1 MSFLNDIFHLF
12 VPRVCPACG
21 KYLIE
26 GERTFCTLCRM
37 NAPLTD
43 HPHEAHNALLERM
56 RTTAPVERAA
66 ALIRYPKGSGWREAV
81 HNFKYAGSWRVAL
94 ECGSWLGE
102 ALAEGGLFYGVDVV
116 VPVPLHRRK
125 LLRRGYNQAEYIARG
140 VAEALERPLST
151 GNLVRQINNPS
162 QALKRSDERWEN
174 VKDIFAVRHPE
185 EFDGKH
191 ILLVDDVV
199 TSGATITS
207 CVTAILRV
215 APNAKVSICAFA
227 TAHYD

>member
-1 MSFLNDIFHLF
+1 MNILHDIFHLF

-21 KYLIE
+21 RYLFE
-26 GERTFCTLCRM
+26 GERTFCTLCRA
-37 NAPLTD
+37 NAPLTT
-43 HPHEAHNALLERM
+43 HPTEAHNSLLEHL

-66 ALIRYPKGSGWREAV
+66 ALIRFPKGSGWRETV
-81 HNFKYAGSWRVAL
+81 HNFKYAGSWRIAL
-94 ECGSWLGE
+94 ECGEWLGE
-102 ALAEGGLFYGVDVV
+102 ALAEGGLFYDVDVV

-125 LLRRGYNQAEYIARG
+125 LLRRGYNQADYIARG
-140 VAEALERPLST
+140 VAEALERPLCV
-151 GNLVRQINNPS
+151 GNLTRHINNPS

-174 VKDIFAVRHPE
+174 VRDIFSIANPE
-185 EFDGKH
+185 EFEGKH

-207 CVTAILRV
+207 CACAILRV
-215 APNAKVSICAFA
+215 CPRAKISICTFA

>member
-1 MSFLNDIFHLF
+1 MNILHDIFHLF

-26 GERTFCTLCRM
+26 GERTFCTLCRA
-37 NAPLTD
+37 NAPLTT
-43 HPHEAHNALLERM
+43 HPTEAHNSLLEHL

-66 ALIRYPKGSGWREAV
+66 ALIRFPKGSGWRETV
-81 HNFKYAGSWRVAL
+81 HNFKYAGSWRIAL
-94 ECGSWLGE
+94 ECGEWLGE
-102 ALAEGGLFYGVDVV
+102 ALAEGGLFYDVDVV

-125 LLRRGYNQAEYIARG
+125 LLRRGYNQADYIARG
-140 VAEALERPLST
+140 VAEALERPLCV
-151 GNLVRQINNPS
+151 GNLTRHINNPS

-174 VKDIFAVRHPE
+174 VRDIFSIANPE
-185 EFDGKH
+185 EFEGKH

-207 CVTAILRV
+207 CACAILRV
-215 APNAKVSICAFA
+215 CPRAKISICTFA

>member
-1 MSFLNDIFHLF
+1 MNILHDIFHLF

-21 KYLIE
+21 RCLIE
-26 GERTFCTLCRM
+26 GERTFCTLCRA
-37 NAPLTD
+37 NAPLTT
-43 HPHEAHNALLERM
+43 HPTEAHNSLLEHL

-66 ALIRYPKGSGWREAV
+66 ALIRFPKGSGWRETV
-81 HNFKYAGSWRVAL
+81 HNFKYAGSWRIAL
-94 ECGSWLGE
+94 ECGEWLGE
-102 ALAEGGLFYGVDVV
+102 ALAEGGLFYDVDVV

-125 LLRRGYNQAEYIARG
+125 LLRRGYNQADYIARG
-140 VAEALERPLST
+140 VAEALERPLCV
-151 GNLVRQINNPS
+151 GNLTRHINNPS

-174 VKDIFAVRHPE
+174 VRDIFSIANPE
-185 EFDGKH
+185 EFEGKH

-207 CVTAILRV
+207 CACAILRV
-215 APNAKVSICAFA
+215 CPRAKISICAFA

>member
-1 MSFLNDIFHLF
+1 MNILHDIFHLF

-21 KYLIE
+21 RYLIE
-26 GERTFCTLCRM
+26 GERTFCTLCRA
-37 NAPLTD
+37 NAPLTT
-43 HPHEAHNALLERM
+43 HPTEAHNSLLEHL

-66 ALIRYPKGSGWREAV
+66 ALIRFPKGSGWREAV
-81 HNFKYAGSWRVAL
+81 HNFKYAGSWRIAL
-94 ECGSWLGE
+94 ECGEWLGE
-102 ALAEGGLFYGVDVV
+102 ALAEGGLFYDVDVV

-125 LLRRGYNQAEYIARG
+125 LLRRGYNQADYIARG
-140 VAEALERPLST
+140 VAEALERPLCV
-151 GNLVRQINNPS
+151 GNLTRHINNPS

-174 VKDIFAVRHPE
+174 VRDIFSIANPE
-185 EFDGKH
+185 EFEGKH

-207 CVTAILRV
+207 CACAILRV
-215 APNAKVSICAFA
+215 CPRAKISICTFA

>member
-1 MSFLNDIFHLF
+1 MNILHDIFHLF

-21 KYLIE
+21 RYLIE
-26 GERTFCTLCRM
+26 GERTFCTLCRA
-37 NAPLTD
+37 NAPLTT
-43 HPHEAHNALLERM
+43 HPTEAHNSLLEHL

-66 ALIRYPKGSGWREAV
+66 ALIRFPKGSGWRETV

-94 ECGSWLGE
+94 ECGEWLGE
-102 ALAEGGLFYGVDVV
+102 ALAEGGLFYDVDVV

-125 LLRRGYNQAEYIARG
+125 LLRRGYNQADYIARG
-140 VAEALERPLST
+140 VAEALERPLCV
-151 GNLVRQINNPS
+151 GNLTRHINNPS

-174 VKDIFAVRHPE
+174 VRDIFSIANPE
-185 EFDGKH
+185 EFEGKH

-207 CVTAILRV
+207 CACAILRV
-215 APNAKVSICAFA
+215 CPRAKISICAFA

>member
-1 MSFLNDIFHLF
+1 MNILHDIFHLF

-21 KYLIE
+21 RYLIE
-26 GERTFCTLCRM
+26 GERTFCTLCRA
-37 NAPLTD
+37 NAPLTT
-43 HPHEAHNALLERM
+43 HPTEAHNSLLEHL

-66 ALIRYPKGSGWREAV
+66 ALIRFPKGSGWRETV
-81 HNFKYAGSWRVAL
+81 HNFKYAGSWRIAL
-94 ECGSWLGE
+94 ECGEWLGE
-102 ALAEGGLFYGVDVV
+102 ALAEGGLFYDVDVV

-125 LLRRGYNQAEYIARG
+125 LLRRGYNQADYIARG
-140 VAEALERPLST
+140 VAEALERPLCV
-151 GNLVRQINNPS
+151 GNLTRHINNPS

-174 VKDIFAVRHPE
+174 VRDIFSVANPE
-185 EFDGKH
+185 EFEGKH

-207 CVTAILRV
+207 CACAILRV
-215 APNAKVSICAFA
+215 CPRAKISICTFA